1 MGLLRFEDLDVFKRA
16 YAVSLE
22 IHRAT
27 LRFPQIEQFG
37 LADQLRRASKSI
49 CANIAEGMA
58 KAKGSQPEL
67 RRYLQVGVGSADEM
81 RAWLRYALD
90 LGYVDDADWRR
101 WRDEYEAVA
110 KMLNGM
116 SRQSRRQA

>member
-1 MGLLRFEDLDVFKRA
+1 MALLRFEDLDVFKRA

-22 IHRAT
+22 IHRAS
-27 LRFPQIEQFG
+27 LALPRVEQFG

-58 KAKGSQPEL
+58 KAKGSQAEL
-67 RRYLQVGVGSADEM
+67 RRYLQMAIGSADEM
-81 RAWLRYALD
+81 RVWLRYAYD
-90 LGYVDDADWRR
+90 LGYVSEADWRR

-116 SRQSRRQA
+116 SRRSRRPA

>member
-1 MGLLRFEDLDVFKRA
+1 MGLLRFEDLDFFKRA

-67 RRYLQVGVGSADEM
+67 RRYLQVAVGSADEM
-81 RAWLRYALD
+81 RVWLRYALD
-90 LGYVDDADWRR
+90 LGYVDEADWQR